1 VIIKRIILRLPQSLL
16 VLFGLSLL
24 IFFIARVIPG
34 DPARVALGPLAPVE
48 QVQNLRQKMH
58 LDEPLPVQYWI
69 WLKAVIQGDFGESLY
84 TRRPVARDLVQY
96 LPATFEL
103 IIFSF
108 LISLIVGQIS
118 GVLSGYMKN
127 SWFDNISRFVSYIG
141 VATPVFVVA
150 IIALFV
156 FCYLTRLFPFGGR
169 LGITTELPP
178 QITGFL
184 ILDSL
189 IARQFATAFEALKY
203 IFLPAASL
211 ALAHIAQESRI
222 TRASIIENLQ
232 EDYIFA
238 HTVYGIPTSV
248 VLFKYLLKP
257 SLIPTVTV
265 MGLDFAVLTCTA
277 FLVEVVFMW
286 PGFSRYGVNAMLNK
300 DLNAIV
306 AVVLVIGATFAVV
319 NFIVDIVVSFLDPR
333 IRIGSRG
340 G

>member
-1 VIIKRIILRLPQSLL
+1 MIKHIILRLPQSLV

-34 DPARVALGPLAPVE
+34 DPARVALGPLAPKE

-84 TRRPVARDLVQY
+84 TRRPVAKDLVQY

-127 SWFDNISRFVSYIG
+127 SWFDNISRAVSYIG

-156 FCYLTRLFPFGGR
+156 FCYLTRLLPFAGR
-169 LGITTELPP
+169 LNIATELPP

-189 IARQFATAFEALKY
+189 IARQFATAWEALKH

-232 EDYIFA
+232 EDYTFA
-238 HTVYGIPTSV
+238 HIVYGIPTSV

-286 PGFSRYGVNAMLNK
+286 PGFSRYGVTAMLNK

-306 AVVLVIGATFAVV
+306 AVVLVIGVTFVVV
-319 NFIVDIVVSFLDPR
+319 NVIVDIVVSFLDPR

>member
-1 VIIKRIILRLPQSLL
+1 MIKNIILRLPQSVL

-34 DPARVALGPLAPVE
+34 DPARVALGPLASKE

-58 LDEPLPVQYWI
+58 LDDPIPVQYWI
-69 WLKAVIQGDFGESLY
+69 WLTAVVQGDFGESLY
-84 TRRPVARDLVQY
+84 TRRPVAKDLVQY

-108 LISLIVGQIS
+108 LMSLVIGQIS

-127 SWFDNISRFVSYIG
+127 SWFDNISRVVSYIG

-150 IIALFV
+150 ILGIFV
-156 FCYLTRLFPFGGR
+156 FSYLSRLFPVAGR
-169 LGITTELPP
+169 LPITTEVPP

-189 IARQFATAFEALKY
+189 MAGQFATAFEALKH

-238 HTVYGIPTSV
+238 HMVYGIPTSV
-248 VLFKYLLKP
+248 VLFKYVLKP

-277 FLVEVVFMW
+277 FLVETVFMW
-286 PGFSRYGVNAMLNK
+286 PGFSRYGVTAMLNK

-306 AVVLVIGATFAVV
+306 AVVLVIGTTFVVV
-319 NFIVDIVVSFLDPR
+319 NLIVDIVVCFLDPR
-333 IRIGSRG
+333 IQI
-340 G
+340 